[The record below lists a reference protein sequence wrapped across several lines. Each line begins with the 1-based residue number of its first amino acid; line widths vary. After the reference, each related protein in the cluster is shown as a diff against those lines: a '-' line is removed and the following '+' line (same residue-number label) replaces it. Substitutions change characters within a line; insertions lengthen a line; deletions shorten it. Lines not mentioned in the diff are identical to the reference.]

1 MSLPTDLD
9 QIRQDVWLLIH
20 HTQGLVLRCE
30 ENAYYREADI
40 SYQQFLVL
48 QRIQLGEGPVK
59 ETDISKYLGRNL
71 NSISMIVDRMVKQK
85 LITKVRDRKDRR
97 VVHVKLTPLGK
108 ERLEAGIKAGNAL
121 IKRMTKTFTPEE
133 IEAAVY
139 LLEKLRVIS
148 LEELGKEE
156 TTPLVRE
163 SNIRILVESVKKPK
177 EEEKPAGDERP
188 KRRKGLP
195 YSRTKR
201 TIKGS

>member
-1 MSLPTDLD
+1 MALPTDLE

-20 HTQGLVLRCE
+20 HTQGLILRCE

-48 QRIQLGEGPVK
+48 QRIQQGEGPVK

-85 LITKVRDRKDRR
+85 LLTKVRDRKDRR

-108 ERLEAGIKAGNAL
+108 ERLEAGIKAGTSL
-121 IKRMTKTFTPEE
+121 IQRMTKDFSPEE
-133 IEAAVY
+133 IEATVY
-139 LLEKLRVIS
+139 LMEKLRVVA

-156 TTPLVRE
+156 TSPLIKE
-163 SNIRILVESVKKPK
+163 SNIRIMVETIKKPK
-177 EEEKPAGDERP
+177 EEKPADEERP
-188 KRRKGLP
+188 RRRKGLP
-195 YSRTKR
+195 YSRTQKSTR
-201 TIKGS
+201 N

>member
-1 MSLPTDLD
+1 MALPAELD
-9 QIRQDVWLLIH
+9 QIRQDVWLLMH

-48 QRIQLGEGPVK
+48 SRIDHGEGPVK

-85 LITKVRDRKDRR
+85 LLTKIRDRKDRR

-108 ERLEAGIKAGNAL
+108 ERLDAGIKAGDTL
-121 IKRMTKTFTPEE
+121 VKRMVKAFSPEE
-133 IEAAVY
+133 IEAFVY
-139 LLEKLRVIS
+139 LLEKLRGTA

-156 TTPLVRE
+156 PTPLIKE
-163 SNIRILVESVKKPK
+163 SNIRITVEPIKKLK
-177 EEEKPAGDERP
+177 TAEKSEVEVRP

-195 YSRTKR
+195 YSRTQKVVR
-201 TIKGS
+201 A